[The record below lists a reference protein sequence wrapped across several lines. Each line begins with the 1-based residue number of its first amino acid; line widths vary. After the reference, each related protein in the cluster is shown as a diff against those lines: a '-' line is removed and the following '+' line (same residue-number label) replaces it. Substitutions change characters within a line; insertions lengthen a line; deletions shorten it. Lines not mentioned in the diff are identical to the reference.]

1 MAMAICDGDGDGGVA
16 KIASG
21 AKEGF
26 GKQEEAAGP
35 AGMLNLTT
43 LQLGFSSRWQP
54 ICQHPGFPCHVSRCA
69 LHTLPLNVTISTCA
83 AVSFL
88 IRYVELM

>member
-1 MAMAICDGDGDGGVA
+1 MAICDGDGDGGVA

-54 ICQHPGFPCHVSRCA
+54 ICQHPGFPVPRQQMCSPHIAIECD
-69 LHTLPLNVTISTCA
+69 NFYMGA

>member
-1 MAMAICDGDGDGGVA
+1 MAICDGDGDGGVA
-16 KIASG
+16 IASG

-43 LQLGFSSRWQP
+43 LQLAFP
-54 ICQHPGFPCHVSRCA
+54 PGGSQSASTLASPCHVSRCA
-69 LHTLPLNVTISTCA
+69 LHTLPLNVTISTWA
-83 AVSFL
+83 QQ
-88 IRYVELM
+88 